1 MLFAKSTL
9 RTFTMTG
16 PYASSV
22 SLLVIVLATSSPVNA
37 NAEGAGNDV
46 IHTLQQSISVHEVS
60 SEEARLVKEYITDEL
75 SDSTNHANALNT
87 NKLYEVVGEWTMTP
101 GWREEN
107 QPPSE
112 VTAFIGAAAC
122 VRIIEHEDYALAEL
136 YTHYTG
142 NLVPYYH
149 EIGGLVENNERFY
162 AYLIQS
168 VRAKAYSQASLMYD
182 GKPFGAMVP
191 VGPLRILAS
200 AAEDRSVRRF
210 LVYYPFEAGS
220 PIMASIAAGDLI
232 ALQESIGAYYKYV
245 LSEAK
250 LADEFLQVVLQRE
263 NTQIEKV
270 LLEELNESSN

>member
-1 MLFAKSTL
+1 MLFGKITL
-9 RTFTMTG
+9 RSFTMSG
-16 PYASSV
+16 PYVSSIL
-22 SLLVIVLATSSPVNA
+22 LLVIVLAASSLVEA
-37 NAEGAGNDV
+37 DSEGAGNDV
-46 IHTLQQSISVHEVS
+46 IHTLQQGISVHEVS

-75 SDSTNHANALNT
+75 RDSANHANALNT
-87 NKLYEVVGEWTMTP
+87 DKLYEVVGEWIMTP
-101 GWREEN
+101 KWREEN

-142 NLVPYYH
+142 DLVPYYN
-149 EIGGLVENNERFY
+149 EIGRLVENTERFY

-182 GKPFGAMVP
+182 GKPFGAMIP

-232 ALQESIGAYYKYV
+232 LLQESIGLYYKHV
-245 LSEAK
+245 LSEAN
-250 LADEFLQVVLQRE
+250 LADEFLQVVRRRE
-263 NTQIEKV
+263 NTQIEQV
-270 LLEELNESSN
+270 LLEELNGGR